1 MFSIKAEYLGNSETG
16 VKVHSKFLANCDA
29 SSTFEAFKLQ
39 SISKNIA
46 PFFIDLFNPE
56 SSTNIQTIGVSE
68 ATYKQITGE
77 EIMSSEYYEREALLN
92 QDYIFGAMEQI
103 LIKEGLKIPWNES
116 ESLGLSALKIQKFR
130 QSDHAIIEMNIDDL
144 ELTPNS

>member
-1 MFSIKAEYLGNSETG
+1 M
-16 VKVHSKFLANCDA
+16 
-29 SSTFEAFKLQ
+29 
-39 SISKNIA
+39 
-46 PFFIDLFNPE
+46 
-56 SSTNIQTIGVSE
+56 
-68 ATYKQITGE
+68 
-77 EIMSSEYYEREALLN
+77 N

-130 QSDHAIIEMNIDDL
+130 QSDHAIIEINIDDL